1 MYYSIDCYDVKTNSL
16 NTNCAVWGDDTH
28 LVSDSE
34 WQQMKN
40 GAEITTYDETGNEEF
55 RYSIHED

>member
-1 MYYSIDCYDVKTNSL
+1 MKS
-16 NTNCAVWGDDTH
+16 NTQNTK
-28 LVSDSE
+28 SDSE
-34 WQQMKN
+34 WQHMKN

>member
-1 MYYSIDCYDVKTNSL
+1 MKLEKQNKKYNSK
-16 NTNCAVWGDDTH
+16 
-28 LVSDSE
+28 